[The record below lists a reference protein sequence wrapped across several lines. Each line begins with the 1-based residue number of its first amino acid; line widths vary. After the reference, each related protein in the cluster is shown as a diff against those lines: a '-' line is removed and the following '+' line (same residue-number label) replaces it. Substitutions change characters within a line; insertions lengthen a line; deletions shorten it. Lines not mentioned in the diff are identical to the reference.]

1 MIKYIHMT
9 CALLS
14 FTGFFLRG
22 ILGFFKLEVLQIK
35 WVKIVPH
42 IVDTILLISAIAML
56 YTMSLSIIEN
66 HWLIAKIVALVLY
79 IALGVIAL
87 RTSVPIKV
95 RVITWLSA
103 LLVFVYIVSV
113 AVTKS
118 VWGFFS

>member
-22 ILGFFKLEVLQIK
+22 ILGFFKSEVLQIK
-35 WVKIVPH
+35 WIKIVPH

>member
-22 ILGFFKLEVLQIK
+22 ILGFFKSEVLQIK